1 MSVAEM
7 LTPPPTAPDDLTD
20 REREVLA
27 LMAEGLTDRG
37 IAGQLVVSTK
47 TVETHVR
54 HILLKLGLPA
64 TPTSNRRVLAVL
76 TYLGA

>member
-1 MSVAEM
+1 M
-7 LTPPPTAPDDLTD
+7 TAAVGELTD

-37 IAGQLVVSTK
+37 IAGRLFLSTK

-54 HILLKLGLPA
+54 HILMKLGIPPA
-64 TPTSNRRVLAVL
+64 PTTNRRVVAVL
-76 TYLGA
+76 TYVGGS